1 MDHIPVAEH
10 LRLKILVHVVLV
22 VLRHIG
28 VAGLLPGDEGAVG
41 HIVHLFQIGLQRLGL
56 AFGQ

>member
-28 VAGLLPGDEGAVG
+28 VAGLLPGDEGTVG